1 MDIDIYDFDK
11 TLVPFDSGS
20 LFCLYCA
27 FHYPWVI
34 VTFPIIFV
42 AGMLKITKR
51 ITFTQF
57 KRVCFSFLWMIPVKR
72 AVSKF
77 WDKHEHEVF
86 KWFKYR
92 PRYSVVISASPDFL
106 LEDICRR
113 IGVDCLIC
121 TRHSRITGRII
132 GKNCRRQEKVRR
144 LYKRFNK
151 DEIRV
156 VDVYSDSLRSDRPI
170 FSLATGKC
178 YNIVGGKRLSFDYNE
193 LYDTAK

>member
-1 MDIDIYDFDK
+1 MEADIYDFDH

-20 LFCLYCA
+20 LFVGYCLL
-27 FHYPWVI
+27 HYPWVAFSLPVI
-34 VTFPIIFV
+34 AV
-42 AGMLKITKR
+42 GGLLKLTKR

-57 KRVCFSFLWMIPVKR
+57 KRICYSFLWMIPVER
-72 AVSKF
+72 AVSGF

-92 PRYSVVISASPDFL
+92 PRYSIVISASPDFL
-106 LEDICRR
+106 LEDICKR

-121 TRHSRITGRII
+121 TRHSKKTGRII
-132 GKNCRRQEKVRR
+132 GKNCRRQEKVDR
-144 LYKRFNK
+144 LYKEFDRDK
-151 DEIRV
+151 IKI

-178 YNIVGGKRLSFDYNE
+178 YNIVSGRKLAFDYKE
-193 LYDTAK
+193 LYNEF